1 MLVVEY
7 AYTNV
12 TMLKKHYRK
21 KQPVMQNK
29 QGWDFTDVLDR
40 KMRQVNPSTHR
51 LTSFNP
57 WQILSTGYNGFPP
70 GPPNKDKN

>member
-40 KMRQVNPSTHR
+40 KIAAGEPFYSQTNF
-51 LTSFNP
+51 L
-57 WQILSTGYNGFPP
+57 
-70 GPPNKDKN
+70 